1 MARLAMPL
9 MTRAIFQPRL
19 YESCIETFIPW
30 PALGEWVW
38 TASPARKMRSEEE
51 NLLPTRWPIW

>member
-1 MARLAMPL
+1 MPL
-9 MTRAIFQPRL
+9 MTRATFQPRL
-19 YESCIETFIPW
+19 YESCIETFMPW

-38 TASPARKMRSEEE
+38 TASPARKMRSEDE